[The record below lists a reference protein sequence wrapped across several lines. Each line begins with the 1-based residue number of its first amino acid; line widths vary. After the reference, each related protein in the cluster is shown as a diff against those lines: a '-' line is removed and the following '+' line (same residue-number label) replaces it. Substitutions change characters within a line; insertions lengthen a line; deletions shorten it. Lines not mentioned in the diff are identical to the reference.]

1 MVKHV
6 HAYMHVSVQGEK
18 SKFNRGSLRW
28 VRSALTI
35 QWQKLGGGR
44 EGGETREKIGV
55 PLTIRYRQTCHKIAR
70 GYCDGTLK
78 VVLTY

>member
-44 EGGETREKIGV
+44 EGGREGKHERKSVFLYI
-55 PLTIRYRQTCHKIAR
+55 TIRYKQTCHKIA
-70 GYCDGTLK
+70 
-78 VVLTY
+78 